1 MRGKLGFF
9 AGKRYRVGETWT
21 LSGSNNDAGAAGGI
35 AYGDDLFVLT
45 AEKLLS
51 SSDGVTWTTR
61 SRPASQSDVTFI
73 AVTYG
78 SGLWVAGGF
87 KIAESSTS
95 VIATS
100 ADGITW
106 TARTHGSVAEIS
118 DLAYGGGLYVAVDA
132 ISGSATPMQTS
143 SDGITWTSR
152 SLPSSVAYGSVAY
165 GGGLF
170 VAAAPLAT
178 SNHIVTSSD
187 GITWTGRNV
196 VSGAQMS
203 LGSVGYGDGLWI
215 VAGSQAGSSSR
226 IWTSS
231 DAITWTARGNGDGF
245 GTLAQG
251 VAYGDGRFV
260 VVGQGN
266 SGSYITTSDDG
277 TSWTSRTNPNSS
289 ELRGVVYGKERFVAS
304 MFDQQGTSVPALV
317 SA

>member
-35 AYGDDLFVLT
+35 AYGDGLFVLT
-45 AEKLLS
+45 AERLFTS
-51 SSDGVTWTTR
+51 TDGVTWITR
-61 SRPASQSDVTFI
+61 SRPASQSDVTFT

-78 SGLWVAGGF
+78 NGLWIAGGF
-87 KIAESSTS
+87 KAAESSTS

-106 TARTHGSVAEIS
+106 TARTHGSVTEIS
-118 DLAYGGGLYVAVDA
+118 DLAYGGGLYVAVDT
-132 ISGSATPMQTS
+132 IGGSATPMQTS
-143 SDGITWTSR
+143 PDGITWTSR

-170 VAAAPLAT
+170 VAAARVAT
-178 SNHIVTSSD
+178 SNHIVTSAD

-196 VSGAQMS
+196 VGGAQMF
-203 LGSVGYGDGLWI
+203 LGSVGYGDGLWV
-215 VAGSQAGSSSR
+215 VAGSQTGSSAR